1 MLKNSYPGKFIV
13 VEGPDGSGQSTQVN
27 LLSKYL
33 GKALR
38 LAKKA
43 HKPAYAGVY
52 ITKEPSAG
60 FIGGFIREALQERW
74 KRGSIFGPMLI
85 QALFVADRAHHL
97 EHEVIPALAKGMIV
111 ICDRYALS
119 TIAYGAAENPG
130 LWSCLIAMNDTFLE
144 PDLTF
149 ILDVPGKVCVKRI
162 VETRG
167 HAELY
172 EKAQMLDK
180 VVVNFKRAAKRLPR
194 TFIIDGQK
202 PKREVFEE
210 IRTLFDKNFGVFT
223 EIKKLVQ

>member
-1 MLKNSYPGKFIV
+1 MIKNSYPGKFIV
-13 VEGPDGSGQSTQVN
+13 LEGPDGSGQSTQVD

-33 GKALR
+33 
-38 LAKKA
+38 KKTLKGDKRK
-43 HKPAYAGVY
+43 HKVRYTGVFV
-52 ITKEPSAG
+52 TKEPSTG

-97 EHEVIPALAKGMIV
+97 EHEVIPALAKGMVV

-119 TIAYGAAENPG
+119 TIAYGTAEHPN
-130 LWSCLIAMNDTFLE
+130 LRACLIAMNDTFLE

-162 VETRG
+162 MKARG
-167 HAELY
+167 SVELY

-180 VVVNFKRAAKRLPR
+180 VLFHFKKVAKRFR
-194 TFIIDGQK
+194 WAFVIDGEMR
-202 PKREVFEE
+202 KREVFEE
-210 IRTLFDKNFGVFT
+210 IRVRVDKNLG
-223 EIKKLVQ
+223 LV